1 MSSWWDASAESLTVS
16 SRGALVK
23 VEEVLPGKGRMVV
36 ARLDGTKMFDADHA
50 LYEFSDALLFP
61 DYFGWN
67 WDALSDCLR
76 DLGWLP
82 ADGYLIVVE
91 NATRVLPDDATGRHA
106 LFSIL
111 IRAARHWSSPLG
123 KTPAAFKVV
132 LLCDDETHEK
142 LLKQEIVGMD
152 GLPS

>member
-1 MSSWWDASAESLTVS
+1 MRSYRPKAGWWWLGST
-16 SRGALVK
+16 
-23 VEEVLPGKGRMVV
+23 
-36 ARLDGTKMFDADHA
+36 ARRCSTRTTRCTS
-50 LYEFSDALLFP
+50 FSDALLFP

-76 DLGWLP
+76 DLHWLP

-91 NATRVLPDDATGRHA
+91 NATRVLPGDAKDRHA

-123 KTPAAFKVV
+123 KTPVAFKVV
-132 LLCDDETHEK
+132 LLCDDEAQAK
-142 LLKQEIVGMD
+142 LLKQEIVGMH
-152 GLPS
+152 GLPR